1 MRILFLDLDT
11 LRPDHLGCYGYHRN
25 TSPNIDRI
33 AAEGLRFTNY
43 HCSDAPCLPSRAAL
57 FTGQFGIHNGIVGHG
72 GTAADLRP
80 RGKERDFSDSAGQDN
95 LVAFLRSAG
104 FRTITV
110 SPFAER
116 HGAWWF
122 YAGFN
127 EMYNSGKGGMESAE
141 DVSPIAL
148 DWIARNARADNWF
161 LHVNYWDPHTYYRAP
176 REFGNP
182 FSDDPP
188 PSWLT
193 ETLLQE
199 HRNMVGGHRSRELNS
214 YNDRVP
220 SKYFR
225 QPGEIKTLEDWRRL
239 IDGYDCGI
247 RYMDEHIGRLF
258 AALEQQGVM
267 EDLVIIISS
276 DHGENIGELGLYSE
290 HATADGITPH
300 IPMILRWPGGQKGQ
314 VDAGL
319 HYNLDLAPTLAD
331 LLDRPP
337 AKSWDGLSYAPAVL
351 KGESAGRKYLVL
363 GQCAHV
369 CQRAVRFGPWVYT
382 RTYHDGGYLFPDEM
396 LFDLEKDPHELCDL
410 ANARPEICQE
420 ATSYLN
426 EWHDEMMQTM
436 PDAPDPLCTVMQ
448 EGGPYHFRGR
458 LLSYCDF
465 LRKTGRDW
473 AIPELK
479 KRHPE
484 EFSN

>member
-80 RGKERDFSDSAGQDN
+80 RGKERDFSDSASQNN

-116 HGAWWF
+116 HAAWWF
-122 YAGFN
+122 YTGFN
-127 EMYNSGKGGMESAE
+127 EMYNTGKGGMESAE
-141 DVSPIAL
+141 DVSPVVL
-148 DWIARNARADNWF
+148 DWIARNAKSDNWF

-239 IDGYDCGI
+239 IDG
-247 RYMDEHIGRLF
+247 
-258 AALEQQGVM
+258 
-267 EDLVIIISS
+267 
-276 DHGENIGELGLYSE
+276 
-290 HATADGITPH
+290 
-300 IPMILRWPGGQKGQ
+300 
-314 VDAGL
+314 
-319 HYNLDLAPTLAD
+319 
-331 LLDRPP
+331 
-337 AKSWDGLSYAPAVL
+337 
-351 KGESAGRKYLVL
+351 
-363 GQCAHV
+363 
-369 CQRAVRFGPWVYT
+369 
-382 RTYHDGGYLFPDEM
+382 
-396 LFDLEKDPHELCDL
+396 
-410 ANARPEICQE
+410 
-420 ATSYLN
+420 
-426 EWHDEMMQTM
+426 
-436 PDAPDPLCTVMQ
+436 
-448 EGGPYHFRGR
+448 
-458 LLSYCDF
+458 
-465 LRKTGRDW
+465 
-473 AIPELK
+473 
-479 KRHPE
+479 
-484 EFSN
+484 